1 MISMQ
6 TLGRSSALLLF
17 SATMGLAQ
25 AQTFPDKPITMI
37 VSYAAGATTDISA
50 RALAAG
56 AEKIL
61 GVAITV
67 ENKGGGGGTVST
79 GLLAS
84 KKPDGYTVLVGSTA
98 AITSRP
104 MIMKVAYDPSN
115 VVGMLQYS
123 YFHNGSIVV
132 NSNSPWKTIDQFIAH
147 AKVTSGM
154 TYAVA
159 GAGGIPVGS
168 QQMGVAAL
176 MKCKGLEFK
185 MIPTQ
190 GGSKANTMLMGNHV
204 DFTAGSGS
212 HLPLV
217 ADGVFRELVIFQRE
231 KDQNFPN
238 VPRLKDIGCDWEYP
252 PDVGIFVAV
261 PKGLPPAV
269 FKKLEDTFTQV
280 VKSEEFKAMLKRN
293 YLPFDFKD
301 SKALA
306 VQLKAETEWYKKY
319 FASIGVAVKN

>member
-1 MISMQ
+1 MTIRQ
-6 TLGRSSALLLF
+6 TIGSGAFILSTV
-17 SATMGLAQ
+17 ATGLVQ

-50 RALAAG
+50 RTLAAG

-61 GVAITV
+61 GVPITV

-84 KKPDGYTVLVGSTA
+84 KKPDGYTILVGSTA

-104 MIMKVAYDPSN
+104 MIMKVSYDPKN

-132 NSNSPWKTIDQFIAH
+132 NSNSPWKTIDEFIAH
-147 AKVTSGM
+147 AKSKPGKSS
-154 TYAVA
+154 AVA
-159 GAGGIPVGS
+159 GAGGIAVGS

-176 MKCKGLEFK
+176 MKCKGLDFK

-217 ADGVFRELVIFQRE
+217 NDSVLRELVIFQRE
-231 KDQNFPN
+231 KDQNFPK
-238 VPRLKDIGCDWEYP
+238 VPRLKDIGCDWDYP

-261 PKGLPPAV
+261 PKGLPPDV
-269 FKKLEDTFTQV
+269 FKKLEETFTQV
-280 VKSEEFKAMLKRN
+280 VQSDEFKAMLKRN

-301 SKALA
+301 RKALA
-306 VQLKAETEWYKKY
+306 AQLKAETEWYKKY
-319 FASIGVAVKN
+319 FATMGVAIKN

>member
-1 MISMQ
+1 MIIRQ
-6 TLGRSSALLLF
+6 VLGGSALVLF
-17 SATMGLAQ
+17 SAAGGLAQ

-50 RALAAG
+50 RTLAAG

-61 GVAITV
+61 GVPITV

-104 MIMKVAYDPSN
+104 MIMKVSYDPKN

-132 NSNSPWKTIDQFIAH
+132 NSNSPWKTIDEFVTH
-147 AKVTSGM
+147 AKTKPGM
-154 TYAVA
+154 SYAVA
-159 GAGGIPVGS
+159 GAGGIAVGS

-176 MKCKGLEFK
+176 MKCKGLDFK

-217 ADGVFRELVIFQRE
+217 KDGVLRELVIFQRE
-231 KDQNFPN
+231 RDQNFPD
-238 VPRLKDIGCDWEYP
+238 VPRLKDIGCDWDYP

-269 FKKLEDTFTQV
+269 FNKLEDAFTQV
-280 VKSEEFKAMLKRN
+280 VKSEEFRTMLKRN

-301 SKALA
+301 SKTLA
-306 VQLKAETEWYKKY
+306 ASLQAETEWYKNY
-319 FASIGVAVKN
+319 FTEMGVLGKK